1 VENRVKIMKL
11 QVEKILDERQV
22 KYRLIKLT
30 RKAYTVE
37 DVIKYSDEEIN
48 SDEICKTIILRG
60 KKSGK
65 NIAVFLKGRDKVS
78 FSALK
83 NILGEEMAIAN
94 EKQVKEASGVDPGAV
109 CPFMLNVSLFT
120 DKNVLALDVINCGS
134 GNHLYG
140 LEFNASDLDKKLR
153 CKVADLT
160 KVSEI

>member
-1 VENRVKIMKL
+1 MKL

-30 RKAYTVE
+30 RKAYTVD

-60 KKSGK
+60 KKSEK
-65 NIAVFLKGRDKVS
+65 KIAVFLKGRDKVN
-78 FSALK
+78 FSAVK
-83 NILGEEMAIAN
+83 EIFGEEMTVAN
-94 EKQVKEASGVDPGAV
+94 AAEVKEASGVDPGAV
-109 CPFMLNVSLFT
+109 CPFLLNVSLIT

-134 GNHLYG
+134 GHHLYG

-153 CKVADLT
+153 CKVADFT
-160 KVSEI
+160 KVSEES